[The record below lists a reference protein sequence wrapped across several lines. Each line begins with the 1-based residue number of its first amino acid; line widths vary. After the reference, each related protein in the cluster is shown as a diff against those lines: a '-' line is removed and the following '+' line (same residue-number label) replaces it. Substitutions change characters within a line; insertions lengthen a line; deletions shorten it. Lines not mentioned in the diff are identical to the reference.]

1 MMEETGT
8 ERQGM
13 KHVVEEELGEEEDDA
28 SSTNQSVLSSR
39 SHYSLMCL
47 WMLYKY

>member
-1 MMEETGT
+1 MEETV

-13 KHVVEEELGEEEDDA
+13 KHVAEEELGEEEDDA

-39 SHYSLMCL
+39 SSATLNVI
-47 WMLYKY
+47 

>member
-1 MMEETGT
+1 MEETV

-13 KHVVEEELGEEEDDA
+13 KHVVEEELGDEEDDA

-39 SHYSLMCL
+39 SLATHISEY
-47 WMLYKY
+47 

>member
-1 MMEETGT
+1 MMEETVT

-13 KHVVEEELGEEEDDA
+13 KHVAEEELGEEEDDA

-39 SHYSLMCL
+39 SLATHISQY
-47 WMLYKY
+47 YINT